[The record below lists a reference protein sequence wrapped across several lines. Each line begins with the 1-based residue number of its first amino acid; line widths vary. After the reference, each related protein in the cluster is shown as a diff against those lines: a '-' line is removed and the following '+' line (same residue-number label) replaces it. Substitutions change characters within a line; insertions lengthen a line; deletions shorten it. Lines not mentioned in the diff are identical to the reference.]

1 MLVDTPKHSPRHS
14 GGVIKRPLAA
24 ASEAKAAV
32 PWVFLPPSPPVTW
45 KQASRSRYLFSEVD
59 GNIGDSQRH
68 QKADERP
75 VRAER
80 WKLHH
85 STSRDDRARGICLG
99 LDWWGGKSR
108 RLAARRGS
116 RSTCVSAVG
125 GGVKWGSGGGCASR
139 GCGAAKR
146 IRRAME
152 ISHRRIF
159 LANRHHQ
166 GGGEE
171 RGDARWHQTKK
182 GGDWDEPRWRFGFF
196 FFFFLKEGHAII
208 RSSSAGL
215 SVSDSVVFDFT
226 APVLGQSGC
235 FSTLP
240 EAGTH
245 CCPHVGLASRPWR
258 HRQV

>member
-125 GGVKWGSGGGCASR
+125 GGVKWGSGGGRSR
-139 GCGAAKR
+139 GAPVAAALHEVVVLLRGSEGQWKSHTGASSLQIVIIKGVE
-146 IRRAME
+146 RR
-152 ISHRRIF
+152 
-159 LANRHHQ
+159 
-166 GGGEE
+166 GET
-171 RGDARWHQTKK
+171 RGDIKQKK
-182 GGDWDEPRWRFGFF
+182 EGTGTNRGGDSD
-196 FFFFLKEGHAII
+196 FFLFIFFKKKDT
-208 RSSSAGL
+208 R
-215 SVSDSVVFDFT
+215 
-226 APVLGQSGC
+226 
-235 FSTLP
+235 
-240 EAGTH
+240 
-245 CCPHVGLASRPWR
+245 
-258 HRQV
+258 